1 MKLNVLITPT
11 QSISGKVRAPPSKAQ
26 THRALFAG
34 LLSRGTTA
42 IHNPLSCDDTKA
54 SLAVVASLGAS
65 IRMGSERWD
74 VAGDGTPHP
83 PSGIMDCGESGVTLR
98 FAIPIVSL
106 TGASVNL
113 CGSARLMERPLQ
125 PLIEAMKQLGVSIK
139 VEGSSITVN
148 STSVKG
154 GKVQIPGNV
163 SSQFISGLLL
173 AGPLMEEGLD
183 IAVTSGLESRGY
195 VSLTIRAMKRH
206 GVVVQANSEMSLFRV
221 PPRQRYLAASHII
234 PGDYSSAAF
243 LMSVAA
249 ITGSGITITG
259 LSRDES
265 EPDSAFLKI
274 LGQMGVRS
282 TFSSDGLLM
291 EEGGTLR
298 ASTVD
303 ITDCPDLGPVT
314 AALATSAD
322 GKTKIIGA
330 ERLRYKESDRLLA
343 TATELRTL
351 GARIEVI
358 EDGWLVSGP
367 RILRGG
373 TVESHGDHRIAMALT
388 VAALNAAQ
396 PVTIRNAQ
404 SVNKSYPTFFDDIRS
419 LGVEV
424 AER

>member
-1 MKLNVLITPT
+1 
-11 QSISGKVRAPPSKAQ
+11 
-26 THRALFAG
+26 
-34 LLSRGTTA
+34 
-42 IHNPLSCDDTKA
+42 
-54 SLAVVASLGAS
+54 
-65 IRMGSERWD
+65 MGSESWD
-74 VAGDGTPHP
+74 VANDGTLHSPL
-83 PSGIMDCGESGVTLR
+83 GNMDCGESGVTLR

-106 TGASVNL
+106 TGASVNFS
-113 CGSARLMERPLQ
+113 GSARLMERPLQ
-125 PLIEAMKQLGVSIK
+125 PLIDAMKQLGASIK
-139 VEGSSITVN
+139 VEGPSITVN
-148 STSVKG
+148 STGVKG

-163 SSQFISGLLL
+163 SSQFISGLFF

-183 IAVTSGLESRGY
+183 LTVTSGLESRGY
-195 VSLTIRAMKRH
+195 VSLTIRTMNRH
-206 GVVVQANSEMSLFRV
+206 GVAVQANSEMSLFRIL
-221 PPRQRYLAASHII
+221 PGQKYSAASHII

-249 ITGSGITITG
+249 ITGSRITITG

-274 LGQMGVRS
+274 LGQMGARS
-282 TFSSDGLLM
+282 TFSSDGLRI
-291 EEGGTLR
+291 EGGAALR

-303 ITDCPDLGPVT
+303 ISDCPDLGPVT
-314 AALATSAD
+314 AALATAAD
-322 GKTKIIGA
+322 GKTKITGA

-343 TATELRTL
+343 VASELGTL

-373 TVESHGDHRIAMALT
+373 TVESHGDHRIAMALA

-396 PVTIRNAQ
+396 SVTIRNAQ

-424 AER
+424 IEL